1 MFLVEGPYISE
12 VKANV
17 NVDLVIRNR
26 AVVIET
32 VIKISKLL
40 NISKGKG
47 IRLKVK

>member
-12 VKANV
+12 VKASV

-32 VIKISKLL
+32 VINIPKLL
-40 NISKGKG
+40 NISKGKEV
-47 IRLKVK
+47 RPTVE